1 MSLAKI
7 RYFCLIMPGPGPLLG
22 FDYLEALHETGLGV
36 RACPIGAAVFL
47 MDAPWNK
54 INHLFMGGAV
64 EDTSFINVVCSP
76 PNLLMGAAMKASD
89 VKPPKGVGAPTG
101 DIRSDETIYKPQTA
115 LSGLFTVGAGIKNI
129 AITIPKPKP
138 PDEHE
143 IRALQLYDAV
153 LTPNLADAMTFEGLG
168 ISARHMLPD
177 AKRLKELIDSMLPVV
192 VSG

>member
-1 MSLAKI
+1 MG
-7 RYFCLIMPGPGPLLG
+7 Y
-22 FDYLEALHETGLGV
+22 DYLEALHETGLGV

-47 MDAPWNK
+47 MDVPWNK
-54 INHLFMGGAV
+54 INHLFMGGETGA
-64 EDTSFINVVCSP
+64 SFVNIVCTP

-89 VKPPKGVGAPTG
+89 VKPPKGVGPSVGTTSIAPE
-101 DIRSDETIYKPQTA
+101 ETVYKPQTA
-115 LSGLFTVGAGIKNI
+115 LSGLFTVGKGIKNI

-153 LTPNLADAMTFEGLG
+153 LTPNLADTMVFEALG
-168 ISARHMLPD
+168 ISAMHMPPD